1 MTNPV
6 NATLCERNQT
16 HKFDWD
22 SDQVLSTIIAPLKE
36 PGVAME
42 EAAKLINKAT
52 AYYLSGESDADDV
65 YYYGILINIHVSY
78 LHLFVLLYSN
88 AEAEKHNEWE
98 PDDIWFT
105 LNGEQHCIPRK
116 WDIVECDVTKSVAV
130 NFGVVDAD
138 WYTKAF
144 YKDRRM
150 NSSYGMNVIDAACD
164 LKDFTWLADDGEQY
178 YKHVSNV
185 AKGLVYIL
193 EPTSSGIVTDMDIS
207 FLHVFALE
215 LSNVGEVLYYMPEGC
230 EEPIRILQPKLI

>member
-1 MTNPV
+1 MTNAV
-6 NATLCERNQT
+6 NVTLCERSQT

-22 SDQVLSTIIAPLKE
+22 TDQVLSTIIAPLKE

-52 AYYLSGESDADDV
+52 AYYLSDASDAADV

-105 LNGEQHCIPRK
+105 LNGEQHCIPRE
-116 WDIVECDVTKSVAV
+116 WDINKCDVTNTVTTDYSVV
-130 NFGVVDAD
+130 NAD

-144 YKDRRM
+144 YKSRRM
-150 NSSYGMNVIDAACD
+150 SQSYGMCVIEAACD
-164 LKDFTWLADDGEQY
+164 LKDFAWLADDGEQY
-178 YKHVSNV
+178 HKHVSNV
-185 AKGLVYIL
+185 AKGLVHIL

-207 FLHVFALE
+207 YLHAFALE
-215 LSNVGEVLYYMPEGC
+215 LSKVGEVLYYMPEGC